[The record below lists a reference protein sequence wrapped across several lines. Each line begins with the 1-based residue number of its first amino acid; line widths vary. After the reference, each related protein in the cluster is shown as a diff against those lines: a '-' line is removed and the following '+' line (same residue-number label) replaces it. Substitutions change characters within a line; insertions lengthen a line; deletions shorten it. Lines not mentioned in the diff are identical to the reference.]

1 MVCPNCGMESEE
13 NVTVC
18 GQCGE
23 KLIQPKV
30 NYGKD
35 FAWAAL
41 ILGILSMLI
50 FPYLYAPLSV
60 VAAVVSRRQD
70 YQGKMPIVG
79 MVLGLIALIGW
90 AVFRIIT

>member
-1 MVCPNCGMESEE
+1 MICPNCGMENEE
-13 NVTVC
+13 NVSVC

-23 KLIQPKV
+23 ELIRPKA

-41 ILGILSMLI
+41 VLGILSLVI

-60 VAAVVSRRQD
+60 IAAILSRRQN
-70 YQGKMPIVG
+70 YQGRMPVVG
-79 MVLGLIALIGW
+79 MVLGLVALVGW
-90 AVFRIIT
+90 AVFRIVT

>member
-1 MVCPNCGMESEE
+1 MVCPNCGMENEE

-18 GQCGE
+18 GRCGE
-23 KLIQPKV
+23 ELIQPKA

-41 ILGILSMLI
+41 ILGILSLVI

-60 VAAVVSRRQD
+60 IAAILSRRQN
-70 YQGKMPIVG
+70 YQGRMPVVG
-79 MVLGLIALIGW
+79 MVLGLVALVGW
-90 AVFRIIT
+90 AVFRIVT